1 MGINHKQNKGVIS
14 ELIALAQLAKQPNT
28 IVFQAIGGVG
38 PIDIVTF
45 NIKTK
50 EYTNYDVKSVSYRK
64 NKSYSNKR
72 GDKINRSPSKKQ
84 KDLNV
89 QILYVDDDWKIQ

>member
-1 MGINHKQNKGVIS
+1 MGINYKQNKGIIS
-14 ELIALAQLAKQPNT
+14 ELIALAHLAKQPDT
-28 IVFQAIGGVG
+28 IVFQAIGGIG

-64 NKSYSNKR
+64 NKSCFNKK

-84 KDLNV
+84 KDLKV
-89 QILYVDDDWKIQ
+89 KLLYVDEDGTIQ